1 MDWQLAIIIAAITL
15 AALFVAWRT
24 VATFWK
30 KDCNE
35 CGCKTKNTTPQTAIH
50 R

>member
-1 MDWQLAIIIAAITL
+1 MDWQLAIIIAAISL

-35 CGCKTKNTTPQTAIH
+35 CGCKSTPPQTAIH